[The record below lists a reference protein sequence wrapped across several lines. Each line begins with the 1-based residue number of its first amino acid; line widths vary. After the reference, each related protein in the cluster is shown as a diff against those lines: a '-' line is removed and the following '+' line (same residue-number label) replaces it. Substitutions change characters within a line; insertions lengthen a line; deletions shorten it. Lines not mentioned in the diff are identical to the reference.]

1 MKFPYNEM
9 NILEVKKL
17 LRNLGEENI
26 DFDEPHVSLRCEEN
40 NITQQKIIHILLR
53 ETDRL
58 ADVIEDRSQVYKL
71 YFKLHYLRNL
81 LDISQKNL
89 FI

>member
-1 MKFPYNEM
+1 M
-9 NILEVKKL
+9 NTKEIKRL
-17 LRNLGEENI
+17 LKNSDEDNI
-26 DFDEPHVSLRCEEN
+26 DFDEPHVGLRCEEN